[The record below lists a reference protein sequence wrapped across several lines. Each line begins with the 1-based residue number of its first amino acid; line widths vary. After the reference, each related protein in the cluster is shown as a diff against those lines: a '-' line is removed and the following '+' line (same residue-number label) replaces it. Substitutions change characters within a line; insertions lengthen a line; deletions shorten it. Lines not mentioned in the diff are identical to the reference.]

1 MSYFFKL
8 KMVLGAAWSGRLP
21 VTQYNQEGSNPFK
34 TALVLVIFFIN
45 YKWDLSSFGLE
56 RLPCKQEAASSK
68 LAGSTKR
75 EWLTTKQQCLVN
87 DVGSLNIISFLRMKG
102 GASHL

>member
-1 MSYFFKL
+1 MSYFL
-8 KMVLGAAWSGRLP
+8 NWWRSSAALECSP
-21 VTQYNQEGSNPFK
+21 VTGEVAGSSPVV
-34 TALVLVIFFIN
+34 TAKVLVIFFIN
-45 YKWDLSSFGLE
+45 YKWDLSSIGLE
-56 RLPCKQEAASSK
+56 RLICNQEAASSK

-102 GASHL
+102 GAPHL